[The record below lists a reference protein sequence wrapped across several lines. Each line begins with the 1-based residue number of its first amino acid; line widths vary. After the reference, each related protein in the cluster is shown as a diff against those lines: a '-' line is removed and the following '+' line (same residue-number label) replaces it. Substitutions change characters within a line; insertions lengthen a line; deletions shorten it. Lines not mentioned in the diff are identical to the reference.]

1 MWTLAA
7 ASGKAAAPV
16 AVLRRGVWHCCG
28 HARGWTRI
36 VVATAAVAHA
46 VAYESCVAGGYI
58 GGCWRN
64 ASCFTSRSEWAVW
77 HLGRPPQTAW
87 RTVCSSRTAEPH
99 ADCRAGAAP
108 SGVRSQARDAVLGT
122 LRGAG
127 ARLPLQRIRATRARA
142 CSQTSQ
148 HGKPLASTFV
158 HRRAGQH
165 RNVDTLGVEPRAF
178 RMRSGCDTTLK
189 PSISLGPNTD

>member
-28 HARGWTRI
+28 RARGWTRI

-64 ASCFTSRSEWAVW
+64 ASCFTWRSEWAVW

-87 RTVCSSRTAEPH
+87 RIVCSSRTAEPH

-127 ARLPLQRIRATRARA
+127 ARLPLQRIRAARARA
-142 CSQTSQ
+142 CRVRRRNT
-148 HGKPLASTFV
+148 AS
-158 HRRAGQH
+158 HSRAHSCTGARANTAMWTH
-165 RNVDTLGVEPRAF
+165 WGLG
-178 RMRSGCDTTLK
+178 
-189 PSISLGPNTD
+189 